1 LKVETDIIA
10 NICASPI
17 GRAVIFVRMS
27 VDTFR
32 TDVIVFISDIVMCLT
47 ADWPINLCTRVTK

>member
-47 ADWPINLCTRVTK
+47 AD